1 MGKRIKSQNRGKG
14 TPTYSSP
21 SHKHKEPL
29 RHPRQYGEES
39 VAGEVVEI
47 LHDPARNAPIARV
60 EFDNGEERLILVP
73 EGAGLGQRIECG
85 ISAEIRSGNVLPL
98 SEIPEG
104 TPIFNIESHPGDGG
118 KFVRST
124 GVYAILVAHDE
135 GKAVVEMPSGQMK
148 WMGPQC
154 RATIGVVA
162 GGGRT
167 DKPYVKAGK
176 KFHKMK
182 TKATKYPSVRGVA
195 MNSIDHPF
203 GGGNKQHPGKPKTS
217 ARGDPPGRK
226 VGSIAA
232 RRTGVRR

>member
-14 TPTYSSP
+14 SPTYRAP
-21 SHKHKEPL
+21 SHKYKEPL
-29 RHPRQYGEES
+29 RHPRQKDDQA
-39 VAGEVVEI
+39 VVGEVIEI

-60 EFDNGEERLILVP
+60 AFDSGEERLILVP
-73 EGAGLGQRIECG
+73 EGTGLGQRIECG
-85 ISAEIRSGNVLPL
+85 ISVEVRSGNVLPL
-98 SEIPEG
+98 AEIPEG
-104 TPIFNIESHPGDGG
+104 TPICNIESRPGDGG
-118 KFVRST
+118 RFVRST

-135 GKAVVEMPSGQMK
+135 GKTVVELPSGQMK
-148 WMGPQC
+148 WMNPLN
-154 RATIGVVA
+154 RAMIGIVA
-162 GGGRT
+162 GGGRP

-176 KFHKMK
+176 KFHKLKM
-182 TKATKYPSVRGVA
+182 KATKYPSVRGVA

-232 RRTGVRR
+232 RRTGIRH